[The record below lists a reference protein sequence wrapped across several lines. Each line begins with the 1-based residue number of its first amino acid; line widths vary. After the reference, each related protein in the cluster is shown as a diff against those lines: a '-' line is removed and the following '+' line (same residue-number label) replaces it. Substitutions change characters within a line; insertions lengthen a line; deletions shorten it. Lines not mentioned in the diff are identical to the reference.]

1 MMKFNDYIFNEI
13 QDIEL
18 NPTANESFMY
28 DIYPELVDREA
39 ESLATD
45 DYDESDVDEAEDL
58 DDDDYDE
65 SDVDIEVVEFI
76 PYNSLIWLGL
86 LKWYGD
92 RETALKH
99 IRSAVDTEDGIYYVT
114 GVGYDTISSDLL
126 DRPADGRGKEEFVKM
141 LNEDK

>member
-1 MMKFNDYIFNEI
+1 MKFNDYIFNEI
-13 QDIEL
+13 QDVDL
-18 NPTANESFMY
+18 NSEENEIFM
-28 DIYPELVDREA
+28 DTIYPELVDR
-39 ESLATD
+39 
-45 DYDESDVDEAEDL
+45 EAEDL

-65 SDVDIEVVEFI
+65 SDVDIQVVEFI

-99 IRSAVDTEDGIYYVT
+99 IRSAVDTEDGVYYVT

-141 LNEDK
+141 LNEDKQEENHDKTHFN

>member
-1 MMKFNDYIFNEI
+1 MKFNDYIFNEI

-39 ESLATD
+39 ENLAT
-45 DYDESDVDEAEDL
+45 
-58 DDDDYDE
+58 DDYDE

-99 IRSAVDTEDGIYYVT
+99 IRSAVDTEDGVYYVT

-126 DRPADGRGKEEFVKM
+126 DRPADGRGKEEFIKM
-141 LNEDK
+141 LNEDKQEANYDKTHFN

>member
-1 MMKFNDYIFNEI
+1 MKFNDYIFNEI

-45 DYDESDVDEAEDL
+45 DYDESDVD
-58 DDDDYDE
+58 
-65 SDVDIEVVEFI
+65 IQVVEFI

-99 IRSAVDTEDGIYYVT
+99 IRSAVDTEDGVYYVT

>member
-1 MMKFNDYIFNEI
+1 MKFNDYIFNEI

-28 DIYPELVDREA
+28 DIYPQLVDREA
-39 ESLATD
+39 EDLAT
-45 DYDESDVDEAEDL
+45 
-58 DDDDYDE
+58 DDYDE

-76 PYNSLIWLGL
+76 PYNSLLWLGL
-86 LKWYGD
+86 VKWYGN

-99 IRSAVDTEDGIYYVT
+99 IRSAVDTEYGVYYVT

-126 DRPADGRGKEEFVKM
+126 DRPADGQGKEEFIKM

>member
-1 MMKFNDYIFNEI
+1 MKFNDYIFNEI
-13 QDIEL
+13 QDVDL
-18 NPTANESFMY
+18 NSEENEIFM
-28 DIYPELVDREA
+28 DTIYPELVDR
-39 ESLATD
+39 
-45 DYDESDVDEAEDL
+45 EAEDL

-65 SDVDIEVVEFI
+65 SDVDIQVVEFI

-99 IRSAVDTEDGIYYVT
+99 IRSAVDTEDGVYYVT

-126 DRPADGRGKEEFVKM
+126 DRPADGRGKEEFIKM
-141 LNEDK
+141 LNADK

>member
-1 MMKFNDYIFNEI
+1 MKFNDYIFNEI

-39 ESLATD
+39 ENLAT
-45 DYDESDVDEAEDL
+45 
-58 DDDDYDE
+58 DDYDE

-99 IRSAVDTEDGIYYVT
+99 IRSAVDTEDGVYYVT

>member
-1 MMKFNDYIFNEI
+1 MKFNDYIFNEI
-13 QDIEL
+13 QDVDL
-18 NPTANESFMY
+18 NSEENEIFM
-28 DIYPELVDREA
+28 DTIYPELVDR
-39 ESLATD
+39 
-45 DYDESDVDEAEDL
+45 EAEDL

-99 IRSAVDTEDGIYYVT
+99 IRSAVDTEDGVYYVT

-126 DRPADGRGKEEFVKM
+126 DRPADGRGKEEFIKM

>member
-1 MMKFNDYIFNEI
+1 MKFNDYIFNEI
-13 QDIEL
+13 QDVDL
-18 NPTANESFMY
+18 NSEENEIFM
-28 DIYPELVDREA
+28 DTIYPELVDREA
-39 ESLATD
+39 EN
-45 DYDESDVDEAEDL
+45 L

-65 SDVDIEVVEFI
+65 SDVDIQVVEFI

-86 LKWYGD
+86 VKWYGN

-99 IRSAVDTEDGIYYVT
+99 IRSAVDTEYGVYYVT

-126 DRPADGRGKEEFVKM
+126 DRPANGQGKEEFVQM

>member
-1 MMKFNDYIFNEI
+1 MKFNDYIFNEI

-28 DIYPELVDREA
+28 DIYPELVDREV
-39 ESLATD
+39 ENLAT
-45 DYDESDVDEAEDL
+45 
-58 DDDDYDE
+58 DDYDE

-99 IRSAVDTEDGIYYVT
+99 IRSAVDTEDGVYYVT

>member
-1 MMKFNDYIFNEI
+1 MKFNDYIFNEI
-13 QDIEL
+13 QDVDL
-18 NPTANESFMY
+18 NSEENEIFM
-28 DIYPELVDREA
+28 DTIYPELVDR
-39 ESLATD
+39 
-45 DYDESDVDEAEDL
+45 EAEDL

-65 SDVDIEVVEFI
+65 SDVDIQVVEFI

-99 IRSAVDTEDGIYYVT
+99 IRSAVDTEDGVYYVT

>member
-1 MMKFNDYIFNEI
+1 MKFNDYIFNEI

-45 DYDESDVDEAEDL
+45 DYDESDVD
-58 DDDDYDE
+58 
-65 SDVDIEVVEFI
+65 IQVVEFI

-99 IRSAVDTEDGIYYVT
+99 IRSAVDTEDGVYYVT

-126 DRPADGRGKEEFVKM
+126 DRPADGRGKEEFIKM
-141 LNEDK
+141 LNENK

>member
-1 MMKFNDYIFNEI
+1 MKFNDYIFNEI

-39 ESLATD
+39 ENLAT
-45 DYDESDVDEAEDL
+45 
-58 DDDDYDE
+58 DDYDE

-99 IRSAVDTEDGIYYVT
+99 IRSAVDTEDGVYYVT

-141 LNEDK
+141 LNEDKQEANYDKTHFNRWR

>member
-1 MMKFNDYIFNEI
+1 MKFNDYIFNEI
-13 QDIEL
+13 QDVDL
-18 NPTANESFMY
+18 NSEENEIFM
-28 DIYPELVDREA
+28 DTIYPELVDR
-39 ESLATD
+39 
-45 DYDESDVDEAEDL
+45 EAEDL

-99 IRSAVDTEDGIYYVT
+99 IRSAVDTEDGVYYVT

-126 DRPADGRGKEEFVKM
+126 DRPADGRSKEEFIKM
-141 LNEDK
+141 LNKDK

>member
-1 MMKFNDYIFNEI
+1 MKFNDYIFNEI

-39 ESLATD
+39 ENLAT
-45 DYDESDVDEAEDL
+45 
-58 DDDDYDE
+58 DDYDE

-99 IRSAVDTEDGIYYVT
+99 IRSAVDTEDGVYYVT
-114 GVGYDTISSDLL
+114 GVGYDTISSDSSSR
-126 DRPADGRGKEEFVKM
+126 RPG
-141 LNEDK
+141 

>member
-1 MMKFNDYIFNEI
+1 MKFNDYIFNEI
-13 QDIEL
+13 QDVEL

-39 ESLATD
+39 ENLAT
-45 DYDESDVDEAEDL
+45 E
-58 DDDDYDE
+58 DYDE
-65 SDVDIEVVEFI
+65 SDVDIEVVEYI

-99 IRSAVDTEDGIYYVT
+99 IRSAVDTEDGVYYVT